1 MDRIDA
7 KHPLAAVARR
17 AFPGYKGRKFRVVV
31 SDRPR
36 RLASYW
42 DGGSRDTF
50 VVVQDG
56 RTISPPTWGPFGREG
71 APDFAPVSG
80 AILIEH
86 SVFMGKDAGCTIYLH
101 PEDSKLFS

>member
-1 MDRIDA
+1 MDRIGS
-7 KHPLAAVARR
+7 KHPLADVARK
-17 AFPGYKGRKFRVVV
+17 AFPGYRGRKFKVIV

-50 VVVQDG
+50 VVIQDG
-56 RTISPPTWGPFGREG
+56 KAICPPAWAPFGREG
-71 APDFAPVSG
+71 APDYVPVSG

-86 SVFMGKDAGCTIYLH
+86 SIFMGKDAGCTIYLH
-101 PEDSKLFS
+101 SSDSKLI